1 MPADYAIRV
10 AGNQRQ
16 RLVGN
21 LMGFAERE
29 LYPDLTASQQRAFRD
44 KVLQAVGQY
53 HDTVLDLLKAT
64 VDDATA
70 AVNEHALRM
79 IEDIHREVA
88 GG

>member
-1 MPADYAIRV
+1 MAADYAIRV

-29 LYPDLTASQQRAFRD
+29 LYPDLTPTQQRAFRD

-53 HDTVLDLLKAT
+53 HDAVLDLLKAS
-64 VDDATA
+64 VEDGS
-70 AVNEHALRM
+70 AVNEHAIRL
-79 IEDIHREVA
+79 IEDIHRCMVD
-88 GG
+88 G